1 MNNEDSTAYRLALF
15 NDQTPA
21 DTTESIGLLADF
33 LAAIN
38 LDEVSDHPGL
48 SMIHEIIRDSLGAL
62 GQRLRQP
69 AM

>member
-1 MNNEDSTAYRLALF
+1 MSDNDHTYRLALF

-21 DTTESIGLLADF
+21 DSTESIGLLADF

>member
-1 MNNEDSTAYRLALF
+1 MEAMGPPCFVMVGFA
-15 NDQTPA
+15 
-21 DTTESIGLLADF
+21 TESVDNRYRTIHAVPMD
-33 LAAIN
+33 
-38 LDEVSDHPGL
+38 VSDHPGL